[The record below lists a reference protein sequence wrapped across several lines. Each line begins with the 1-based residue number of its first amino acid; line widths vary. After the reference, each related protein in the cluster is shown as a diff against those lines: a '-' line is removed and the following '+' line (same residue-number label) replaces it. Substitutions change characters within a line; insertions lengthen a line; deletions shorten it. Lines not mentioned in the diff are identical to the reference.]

1 MTELFLEVAD
11 RAVAAGWLI
20 LAVLLRDNI
29 YQSEYVTSPF
39 VLGLIRPK
47 IYLPFSLGA
56 DTMGHVLA
64 HEQAHIARRDHWW
77 KPLGFAL
84 TAVYWFQPLMWVA
97 YLLFCR
103 DIELA
108 CDQRVVR
115 TMDPLGRANYS
126 QALLDCS
133 TGRRPLGACPLAF
146 GEAGVK
152 IRVRAALHYKK
163 PGFWVVLVAVLL
175 CAGAAAA
182 FLTNPVDAKEE
193 PAQTADAFI
202 ADTLSSLT
210 LGTDG
215 TLSFTV
221 PDPIPTLEDGA
232 VRPFMTLSATFSDQ
246 AGSFSVQK
254 LLDRA
259 VDWQPGQTYSG
270 MLDAQ
275 QGQLVGITFVVSLE
289 SEVEPGVYQQYA
301 MDHLELTPPFP
312 YDRPAGYTQPSVA
325 VSARGQ
331 TTDLLYTFSDG
342 QQARLS
348 LALPAGL
355 EVGGQLEEDTG
366 LPGLALLRD
375 GQQVGTVLL
384 YGLGATDEPTLAE
397 VDTAAH
403 ALPMQIFA
411 EVALSNHAGY
421 EDYHVV
427 THSGTGAAATARYV
441 WQELGTTDAAATD
454 PWSSMD
460 CVLAYDW
467 SVMPCFVQLTLQTGV
482 LDAAGLTALAESLTL
497 TAG

>member
-115 TMDPLGRANYS
+115 TMDPMGRANYS

-133 TGRRPLGACPLAF
+133 TGRRPPGACPLAF

-175 CAGAAAA
+175 CAGAAA
-182 FLTNPVDAKEE
+182 
-193 PAQTADAFI
+193 TA
-202 ADTLSSLT
+202 
-210 LGTDG
+210 
-215 TLSFTV
+215 
-221 PDPIPTLEDGA
+221 
-232 VRPFMTLSATFSDQ
+232 
-246 AGSFSVQK
+246 
-254 LLDRA
+254 
-259 VDWQPGQTYSG
+259 
-270 MLDAQ
+270 
-275 QGQLVGITFVVSLE
+275 
-289 SEVEPGVYQQYA
+289 
-301 MDHLELTPPFP
+301 H
-312 YDRPAGYTQPSVA
+312 
-325 VSARGQ
+325 
-331 TTDLLYTFSDG
+331 
-342 QQARLS
+342 
-348 LALPAGL
+348 
-355 EVGGQLEEDTG
+355 
-366 LPGLALLRD
+366 
-375 GQQVGTVLL
+375 
-384 YGLGATDEPTLAE
+384 
-397 VDTAAH
+397 
-403 ALPMQIFA
+403 
-411 EVALSNHAGY
+411 
-421 EDYHVV
+421 
-427 THSGTGAAATARYV
+427 YV

>member
-20 LAVLLRDNI
+20 LAVLVRDNI
-29 YQSEYVTSPF
+29 SQSEYVTSPF
-39 VLGLIRPK
+39 VLGLIRTK

-115 TMDPLGRANYS
+115 TMDPMGRANYS

-133 TGRRPLGACPLAF
+133 TGRRPPGACPLAF

-193 PAQTADAFI
+193 SAQTADAFI

-221 PDPIPTLEDGA
+221 PDPIPTLEEYFDL
-232 VRPFMTLSATFSDQ
+232 VRGESLVTNVELKTNVYEYPGIEQKVWDRIRAFGLEDRIIISSFNH
-246 AGSFSVQK
+246 FSV
-254 LLDRA
+254 
-259 VDWQPGQTYSG
+259 
-270 MLDAQ
+270 
-275 QGQLVGITFVVSLE
+275 
-289 SEVEPGVYQQYA
+289 
-301 MDHLELTPPFP
+301 
-312 YDRPAGYTQPSVA
+312 
-325 VSARGQ
+325 
-331 TTDLLYTFSDG
+331 
-342 QQARLS
+342 
-348 LALPAGL
+348 
-355 EVGGQLEEDTG
+355 
-366 LPGLALLRD
+366 LRMREI
-375 GQQVGTVLL
+375 
-384 YGLGATDEPTLAE
+384 AP
-397 VDTAAH
+397 
-403 ALPMQIFA
+403 
-411 EVALSNHAGY
+411 
-421 EDYHVV
+421 
-427 THSGTGAAATARYV
+427 
-441 WQELGTTDAAATD
+441 
-454 PWSSMD
+454 
-460 CVLAYDW
+460 
-467 SVMPCFVQLTLQTGV
+467 
-482 LDAAGLTALAESLTL
+482 
-497 TAG
+497 